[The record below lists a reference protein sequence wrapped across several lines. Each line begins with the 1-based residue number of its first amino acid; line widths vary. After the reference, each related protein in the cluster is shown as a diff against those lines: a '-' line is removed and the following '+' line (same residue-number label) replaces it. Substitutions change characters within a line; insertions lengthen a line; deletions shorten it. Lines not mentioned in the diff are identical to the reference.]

1 MQCCVCGSECEAGVC
16 RRCGCAVYC
25 SKQCQAR
32 DWPSH
37 REHCRPH
44 LLKLTSAPARG
55 GTGVTATENIGP
67 GTRSGELS
75 HWSKSLEI
83 LCADWC
89 RSFYALKTQLKAP
102 KLLGAFFAFRCVFM
116 AGKGS
121 IIGAG
126 VSNIMITTIIDF
138 LSTSQCLDVRLGP
151 VTGVPHSTH
160 LSSDLQDI

>member
-44 LLKLTSAPARG
+44 LLKLISNPASG

-89 RSFYALKTQLKAP
+89 RSYYALKTPQGTKTTRDIFCLSMCLYGIR
-102 KLLGAFFAFRCVFM
+102 LLCTERIYYRRWRQQYNDHNYNRFSVPLT
-116 AGKGS
+116 
-121 IIGAG
+121 
-126 VSNIMITTIIDF
+126 VS
-138 LSTSQCLDVRLGP
+138 
-151 VTGVPHSTH
+151 
-160 LSSDLQDI
+160 

>member
-25 SKQCQAR
+25 SKTCQAR
-32 DWPSH
+32 DWASH

-44 LLKLTSAPARG
+44 LLKLISNPARG

-89 RSFYALKTQLKAP
+89 RSYYALKTPQGTKTTRDIFCLSMCLYDA
-102 KLLGAFFAFRCVFM
+102 
-116 AGKGS
+116 
-121 IIGAG
+121 
-126 VSNIMITTIIDF
+126 SNIMITTIIDF
-138 LSTSQCLDVRLGP
+138 LSPSQCLDVRLGP

>member
-44 LLKLTSAPARG
+44 LLKLTSIPASG

-83 LCADWC
+83 LCYEGISSQSPGSGGFGC
-89 RSFYALKTQLKAP
+89 LELC
-102 KLLGAFFAFRCVFM
+102 CVFM
-116 AGKGS
+116 A
-121 IIGAG
+121 
-126 VSNIMITTIIDF
+126 
-138 LSTSQCLDVRLGP
+138 
-151 VTGVPHSTH
+151 
-160 LSSDLQDI
+160 